1 MSDLVQHENEE
12 ISASSL
18 PPEPLP
24 ITPDTRWERFE
35 LFQDVFKALFAL
47 PSFFKSDLVIS
58 GVLATDL
65 FTFNSSLGATIEA
78 QVASAL
84 NEIRSVWDPE

>member
-1 MSDLVQHENEE
+1 MSDLVQREGEDLSE
-12 ISASSL
+12 FSL
-18 PPEPLP
+18 SPEPQP
-24 ITPDTRWERFE
+24 ISPDGHWEHFN

-47 PSFFKSDLVIS
+47 PSFFKSDLLIS

-78 QVASAL
+78 
-84 NEIRSVWDPE
+84 